1 MDGRVNICCV
11 RIIINFHLNTF
22 VYIGIDLS
30 LVFYEPTDMTLADK
44 PFTLS
49 ENLFKQIK
57 FISPNLSELWK
68 IADSFNASPMISSST
83 KKDLKIEHVRTS
95 VNDENSD
102 RILRDIADLC
112 QMIGDRIENIVVTA
126 GHLGVVIYRSNAS
139 TDPFFDENFTYIQPT
154 KSFDKNM
161 KKVLRHYPGMR
172 MDNDKIASASGA
184 GDCFCSGFIT
194 GMLRHKQE
202 SICVSMGL
210 EAAKMTLMSTR
221 AVPESL
227 YNEHHLCCTS
237 PALFN
242 VL

>member
-1 MDGRVNICCV
+1 M
-11 RIIINFHLNTF
+11 
-22 VYIGIDLS
+22 S
-30 LVFYEPTDMTLADK
+30 LADK

-57 FISPNLSELWK
+57 FISPNLSELRK
-68 IADSFNASPMISSST
+68 IADSFNASSSIISSST
-83 KKDLKIEHVRTS
+83 KDLKIDNVRTS
-95 VNDENSD
+95 VNDENLD

-126 GHLGVVIYRSNAS
+126 GHLGVVIYRSNGS
-139 TDPFFDENFTYIQPT
+139 TDPFFDKNLTYIQPT
-154 KSFDKNM
+154 ISSEKNI
-161 KKVLRHYPGMR
+161 KKLLRHYPSIR
-172 MDNDKIASASGA
+172 MDNEKILSASGA

-210 EAAKMTLMSTR
+210 EAARLTLMSTR
-221 AVPESL
+221 AVPKTL
-227 YNEHHLCCTS
+227 YNEHHLCCNS